1 MKKAFSIFI
10 CITIVTVLLYGCGSS
25 ASGDTSSIGQ
35 GSGAQSGTT
44 AAGEVSGTDSSDI
57 VSITEVQI
65 PKLARDQLLVMD
77 AVSMSVKSHADAM
90 IWTERLC
97 RMEDESLSEEEKLQ
111 ILDNCIEAWRITD
124 SVATTAESM
133 ADVLAEAEEL
143 PEYEGLMSMII
154 KEDEEG
160 NLYGAAKNGIA
171 DDIEDLFFTKVYA
184 ADNEKKMDA
193 KEWAESITKAYDE
206 GKNGQKLKHI
216 ANTMGLNG
224 DDKEDC
230 RKAYKA
236 LQTAQG
242 IMKGVYEGEQA
253 QAEAA
258 KWDDLYKAAK
268 VLKTSGKV
276 AAFAAGVLSLGTTS
290 GLSAA
295 LEVGGVAVDGVDATL
310 EVMDTG
316 AMLILGE
323 NNSVSAKAQDL
334 SNKLAPISAT
344 LGLANVGRTLIGLK
358 WKDGLSA
365 INKGLSD
372 NDGYCTMAYLGNS
385 LYDYLTEGK
394 FMGGALTQAA
404 DGTLKCNIV
413 EIYSTDAKS
422 EDKAAIEEQLKEAG
436 FKEDTITEIM
446 KPSSEASQEPS
457 LIGFDELTTDQLEE
471 IAIIT
476 DVLKEENN
484 PEKTVTDLYNEI
496 KDIMKESYNIVVGG
510 DVERFVGLYEGSYIS
525 TEQMD
530 KRKGDQNTYSKLMGV
545 EIVEGYPIFFR
556 REYLD
561 SDNVLNK
568 GLENLFD
575 KTSLKYDSE
584 TGTYYGDRYVS
595 TTYRVVTTW
604 HFSESADGGLQLH
617 FEESGYFVSD
627 SKWHKAGDL
636 DYTTVGDYH
645 KVSDEY

>member
-44 AAGEVSGTDSSDI
+44 AADEVSGTGSSDI

-77 AVSMSVKSHADAM
+77 AVSMSVKAHANAM

-97 RMEDESLSEEEKLQ
+97 RMEEESLSEEEKLQ

-154 KEDEEG
+154 KEDEGG
-160 NLYGAAKNGIA
+160 NLYGAVKNDIA
-171 DDIEDLFFTKVYA
+171 GDIEDLFFTKVYA
-184 ADNEKKMDA
+184 ADNENRMDA
-193 KEWAESITKAYDE
+193 KTWAESITKAYDE

-258 KWDDLYKAAK
+258 KWDDLYKTAK
-268 VLKTSGKV
+268 VLKTAGKV
-276 AAFAAGVLSLGTTS
+276 AGFAAGVLSLGTTS

-310 EVMDTG
+310 EVVDTG
-316 AMLILGE
+316 AMLIIGE
-323 NNSVSAKAQDL
+323 NNSISAKAQDL

-394 FMGGALTQAA
+394 FMGGAFTQAA
-404 DGTLKCNIV
+404 DGTFKCNIV
-413 EIYSTDAKS
+413 EIYSNPKP
-422 EDKAAIEEQLKEAG
+422 EDKAAIEEKLKSAG

-446 KPSSEASQEPS
+446 KPASEASQEAS
-457 LIGFDELTTDQLEE
+457 LKGFDELTADQLEE

-484 PEKTVTDLYNEI
+484 PEKTVADLYNEM

-510 DVERFVGLYEGSYIS
+510 DVERFVGLYEGSYIT
-525 TEQMD
+525 TEQGS
-530 KRKGDQNTYSKLMGV
+530 RKGEQRSHSDSMGV
-545 EIVEGYPIFFR
+545 EIVEDYPIFFR
-556 REYLD
+556 TYYLD

-575 KTSLKYDSE
+575 STSLKYDSE
-584 TGTYYGDRYVS
+584 SGTYYGDRYVS
-595 TTYRVVTTW
+595 NTYRVVTTW
-604 HFSESADGGLQLH
+604 HFSESADGGIQLH
-617 FEESGYFVSD
+617 FEESGYFAND
-627 SKWHKAGDL
+627 NEWHSAGDL